1 MVMQGVEVIEMTREE
16 WDRQAQVELDQL
28 GLTYEELAEQART
41 REFSCEGA
49 RRLWLVIGGSR

>member
-16 WDRQAQVELDQL
+16 FDRQAGIELDQL

-41 REFSCEGA
+41 REFSCDRA
-49 RRLWLVIGGSR
+49 RGLWLVIGGSR